1 MAISFSNIPSGVR
14 VPLFY
19 AEVDNSQANIGS
31 NNLKAL
37 LIGQK
42 VSSGK
47 AEDGVPVLVTGDSQG
62 KELFGHGS
70 MLARMN
76 SAFRENN
83 SVGEVWAIAVSDP
96 EGGKKASGTLT
107 FSGTATAAGTVY
119 VYIGADCVAIN
130 IPNSSDAAA
139 VAKAVTAGINAKT
152 DLPVTAEASEGVVT
166 IQAKNTGAYGND
178 IALQLNFQGYAAGE
192 ELPEGIACEVAT
204 LLGGSG
210 EVDLEAVI
218 TAMGDESYDFIAMP
232 YADGAHI
239 ASFTTEMNDKTG
251 RWSPTRQI
259 YGHVYT
265 AKRDTVSNLQA
276 VGKGLNDRH
285 LTVMAV
291 EPKCPSLA
299 VEVLGA
305 LAGSCLTAIQND
317 PARPL
322 QTLELVGITPSPI
335 GKRFTLTE
343 KQTLLTSGI
352 ATSYVAGGYVRIER
366 CITTYQTNS
375 LGDADTSYL
384 DSGTLHSLAYIIRR
398 LKSVVTS
405 KYPRCKLADD
415 GTHYGPGQAIV
426 TPSVIKSEIIA
437 MYSRLETEGI
447 VENAEAFAENLI
459 VERNASDPNRVDVL
473 LPPDLV
479 NQLRIFATLVQFRL
493 QYNE

>member
-96 EGGKKASGTLT
+96 KDGKKASGTLT
-107 FSGTATAAGTVY
+107 FSGTVTAAGTVY

-130 IPNSSDAAA
+130 IPNSSDAVA

-204 LLGGSG
+204 LSGGSG

-276 VGKGLNDRH
+276 FGKGLNDQH

-305 LAGSCLTAIQND
+305 LVGSCLTAIQND

-352 ATSYVAGGYVRIER
+352 ATSY
-366 CITTYQTNS
+366 
-375 LGDADTSYL
+375 L
-384 DSGTLHSLAYIIRR
+384 DSNTLHSLAYIIRR

>member
-1 MAISFSNIPSGVR
+1 
-14 VPLFY
+14 
-19 AEVDNSQANIGS
+19 
-31 NNLKAL
+31 
-37 LIGQK
+37 
-42 VSSGK
+42 
-47 AEDGVPVLVTGDSQG
+47 
-62 KELFGHGS
+62 
-70 MLARMN
+70 
-76 SAFRENN
+76 
-83 SVGEVWAIAVSDP
+83 
-96 EGGKKASGTLT
+96 
-107 FSGTATAAGTVY
+107 
-119 VYIGADCVAIN
+119 
-130 IPNSSDAAA
+130 
-139 VAKAVTAGINAKT
+139 
-152 DLPVTAEASEGVVT
+152 
-166 IQAKNTGAYGND
+166 
-178 IALQLNFQGYAAGE
+178 
-192 ELPEGIACEVAT
+192 
-204 LLGGSG
+204 
-210 EVDLEAVI
+210 
-218 TAMGDESYDFIAMP
+218 
-232 YADGAHI
+232 
-239 ASFTTEMNDKTG
+239 
-251 RWSPTRQI
+251 
-259 YGHVYT
+259 
-265 AKRDTVSNLQA
+265 
-276 VGKGLNDRH
+276 
-285 LTVMAV
+285 MAV

-384 DSGTLHSLAYIIRR
+384 DSNTLHSLAYIIRR

>member
-96 EGGKKASGTLT
+96 KGGKKASGTLT
-107 FSGTATAAGTVY
+107 FSGTVTAAGTVY

-204 LLGGSG
+204 LSGGSG

-276 VGKGLNDRH
+276 FGKGLNDQH
-285 LTVMAV
+285 LT
-291 EPKCPSLA
+291 S
-299 VEVLGA
+299 
-305 LAGSCLTAIQND
+305 
-317 PARPL
+317 
-322 QTLELVGITPSPI
+322 
-335 GKRFTLTE
+335 
-343 KQTLLTSGI
+343 
-352 ATSYVAGGYVRIER
+352 AT
-366 CITTYQTNS
+366 
-375 LGDADTSYL
+375 DA
-384 DSGTLHSLAYIIRR
+384 
-398 LKSVVTS
+398 
-405 KYPRCKLADD
+405 
-415 GTHYGPGQAIV
+415 
-426 TPSVIKSEIIA
+426 
-437 MYSRLETEGI
+437 
-447 VENAEAFAENLI
+447 
-459 VERNASDPNRVDVL
+459 
-473 LPPDLV
+473 
-479 NQLRIFATLVQFRL
+479 
-493 QYNE
+493 